1 MEQIDL
7 SGFFTTKVQ
16 ASDFSTRLASVS
28 ALIYDTKF
36 DLEKILLE
44 QLGIQKKDK
53 FVTLLRHNNVPL
65 DSNFAIK
72 AFIEKIQERITTMPT
87 MTMTVAFEPKEAT
100 LKAIAGWFLVNT
112 SKQVLLDLSFDR
124 SIIGGAV
131 ISVNGRFYDFSVRP
145 QFNSVLKGV
154 MSSLTPEEETPL
166 TYTPLSGHQSTE
178 HITLG
183 R

>member
-7 SGFFTTKVQ
+7 SGFFTTKTQ
-16 ASDFSTRLASVS
+16 ASDFSTRLAGIA
-28 ALIYDTKF
+28 ALMYDTRF

-53 FVTLLRHNNVPL
+53 FLTLLRHNNIPL

-72 AFIEKIQERITTMPT
+72 AFVEQIQERIATMPLLT
-87 MTMTVAFEPKEAT
+87 LTIAFEPTERT
-100 LKAIAGWFLVNT
+100 LRAIAEWFLVNT
-112 SKQVLLDLSFDR
+112 NKQVLLDVRLDKN
-124 SIIGGAV
+124 IIGGAV
-131 ISVNGRFYDFSVRP
+131 VSVNGKFFDFSVRP
-145 QFNSVLKGV
+145 QFENVLKGV
-154 MSSLTPEEETPL
+154 MSNTLPEPAGPV
-166 TYTPLSGHQSTE
+166 TYTPLSGHQDTE